1 MYDHTCMKFWKI
13 VGTENV
19 SVIARGL
26 AGMEKLLITKEEDKG
41 ICGVMELLSEK
52 MWWWLTKHCPYLLKL
67 QEL

>member
-13 VGTENV
+13 AGTENV

-26 AGMEKLLITKEEDKG
+26 VRTEKLLITKEEDKG

-52 MWWWLTKHCPYLLKL
+52 MWW
-67 QEL
+67 